1 MDAVLQRT
9 ILDRLGALLLALG
22 MGALFVLLSD
32 KAGMVERTV
41 LALLSAATLAN
52 LLFVLATPI
61 ARRRGGV
68 LYLYS
73 EVQPV
78 VFDLRPRQVDLS
90 RVSELVIDKRTLYPR
105 AIFRLPHGVEVFHA
119 FPMRSERRIQAF
131 LRFIGDAAGPK
142 TIE

>member
-1 MDAVLQRT
+1 MDAVLQRR
-9 ILDRLGALLLALG
+9 IWDRL
-22 MGALFVLLSD
+22 GALFVLLSD

-41 LALLSAATLAN
+41 LALLSASTLAN

-73 EVQPV
+73 EVLPV
-78 VFDLRPRQVDLS
+78 VFVPRPRQVDFS

-105 AIFRLPHGVEVFHA
+105 AIFSLPHGAEDLHA
-119 FPMRSERRIQAF
+119 FPMPSERRIQAF

-142 TIE
+142 IIE